1 MNVDHVISSI
11 EKSHNN
17 KSSLTREVL
26 QVKSLSGTKTRHLIN
41 NLCSY
46 KDKSLSYFEIGCYCG
61 STMCSALY
69 KNNIRAVGVDTWAV
83 YEGDHKHSK
92 ILCEE
97 NAEIY
102 ADKSKIRFL
111 TGSFDSINKTTLGKF
126 NIFHF
131 DVEKSNTFGENVLK
145 YYNKNFKDKFVY
157 IRNDWNDETVSKQT
171 FKDIESMEY
180 KILFKNEVFTS
191 TPFDSKWRNG
201 VAIFLLEK

>member
-102 ADKSKIRFL
+102 ADKSKIRFFL
-111 TGSFDSINKTTLGKF
+111 SK
-126 NIFHF
+126 NI
-131 DVEKSNTFGENVLK
+131 KIQK
-145 YYNKNFKDKFVY
+145 K
-157 IRNDWNDETVSKQT
+157 RN
-171 FKDIESMEY
+171 
-180 KILFKNEVFTS
+180 
-191 TPFDSKWRNG
+191 
-201 VAIFLLEK
+201 